1 MALIVVILNG
11 AALLLLELELLLAA
25 LVFPFE
31 LFKFAVLTI
40 FTNCILLFPLLAPTP
55 DAPLLAVDIVKIL
68 FVVVFAWSLSLSKVR
83 FAMGDVLNAEFALFP
98 LFICTSILGEETI
111 FGVWPAESAV
121 VLTGVVAGLV
131 LLLIGIMVILL
142 LSLVDAE
149 GGENELSNWFRVEL
163 DGSVIFAFSAW
174 SV

>member
-1 MALIVVILNG
+1 LALIVVILNG

-68 FVVVFAWSLSLSKVR
+68 FVVVFAWATEVR

-111 FGVWPAESAV
+111 FGVWPAKSVV

-163 DGSVIFAFSAW
+163 DESVIFAFSAW